1 MLNLEDKFSCENIDG
16 KSVDFYL
23 EDDMFEIEGRFEK
36 KDDKIYILVVD
47 AVGHM
52 LKIAGDRLEVGEKY
66 KRLTATRTD
75 NGKTF
80 DLEINRIF
88 LPLIDPSAED
98 FRKEFEK
105 GRTQFFNKA
114 DDTLV
119 WYDAEKEKWFMEI
132 NKINMYSSGD
142 IHVFETL
149 EELFEKFEE
158 YTKGKWQCIYFSAEV
173 DEDEGEYYFG

>member
-1 MLNLEDKFSCENIDG
+1 MANFEDKYNCGNIEG
-16 KSVDFYL
+16 KSVDFFL

-36 KDDKIYILVVD
+36 EDGKIFILVVD
-47 AVGHM
+47 AVSHM
-52 LKIAGDRLEVGEKY
+52 LKIAGEKLEVGEKY

-98 FRKEFEK
+98 FQKEFNR
-105 GRTQFFNKA
+105 GITQFFNKA

-119 WYDAEKEKWFMEI
+119 WYDEEADKWFMEI

-142 IHVFETL
+142 IHQFDTL
-149 EELFEKFEE
+149 DELFEKSEK

-173 DEDEGEYYFG
+173 EEDGEDYFG